1 MTKAPF
7 IFTLSSLLPPNP
19 SFAPPNLSF
28 PRRRESP
35 ALVPSLSNS
44 HPFVLA
50 LPTQP
55 FALRFPS
62 GRTAHPTGLAYSSS
76 PPNPTLPLPPPS
88 CPPPNTSFQRR
99 RESPA
104 LVPSLSIS
112 HPSVLTLPTQPFA
125 LRFPSGRTAHP
136 TGLAYSSSPPN
147 PPFPHS
153 NPSFPRRRE
162 SRAHS
167 RHSQAAKA
175 LHSLGPAH
183 PFVLKLP
190 PHPFVLTL
198 PPHPFA
204 FTHPPHPFVLR
215 EIEGR
220 MDSRSCA

>member
-1 MTKAPF
+1 MTRPPF
-7 IFTLSSLLPPNP
+7 MFTLSASPHPNT

-35 ALVPSLSNS
+35 ALVPSLSIS
-44 HPFVLA
+44 HPSVLA

-55 FALRFPS
+55 FALRFSS
-62 GRTAHPTGLAYSSS
+62 GRTAHSTGLAYSSS
-76 PPNPTLPLPPPS
+76 PPKTPS
-88 CPPPNTSFQRR
+88 PHPSASFQHPSTSFPRR

-104 LVPSLSIS
+104 LVPSRSNS

-136 TGLAYSSSPPN
+136 TGLAYSSSPPKT
-147 PPFPHS
+147 PFPHS
-153 NPSFPRRRE
+153 NPSFPHPSTSFPRRRE

-167 RHSQAAKA
+167 RDFQAPKA
-175 LHSLGPAH
+175 LHSLGPGC

-190 PHPFVLTL
+190 PHPFAL
-198 PPHPFA
+198 
-204 FTHPPHPFVLR
+204 THPPHPFVLR

>member
-1 MTKAPF
+1 MTKPPF
-7 IFTLSSLLPPNP
+7 MFTLSASPHPNP

-28 PRRRESP
+28 QRRRESHR
-35 ALVPSLSNS
+35 LVPSLSNS
-44 HPFVLA
+44 HPSVLT

-76 PPNPTLPLPPPS
+76 PPNPPFPHPS
-88 CPPPNTSFQRR
+88 ASFQRR

-136 TGLAYSSSPPN
+136 TGLVYSSSPPN
-147 PPFPHS
+147 PSFPH
-153 NPSFPRRRE
+153 PSTSFLRRRE

-167 RHSQAAKA
+167 RDFQAPKA
-175 LHSLGPAH
+175 LHSLGPGC
-183 PFVLKLP
+183 PFVLKL
-190 PHPFVLTL
+190 
-198 PPHPFA
+198 
-204 FTHPPHPFVLR
+204 PPHPFVLR